1 MLRLLTLTA
10 ALITPIHALALSC
23 SSGPDFM
30 ETLNSVTTFS
40 EHAVVGYGTFSGGS
54 PSIVTPGQSQVQD
67 YTFDGVLFD
76 GNGTPKADQRDVAFS
91 LSCISIWCGR
101 PLGAIANENHI
112 GAIANENYIVV
123 FSRSPET
130 DQLSLHS
137 GPCGSS
143 VVLRSNI
150 LDLNVVSQCLLNGD
164 CSETDLGLTHTR

>member
-101 PLGAIANENHI
+101 PLGAIANEN
-112 GAIANENYIVV
+112 YIVV

>member
-91 LSCISIWCGR
+91 LSCISIWCGQ
-101 PLGAIANENHI
+101 PL

-130 DQLSLHS
+130 EQLSLDS

-150 LDLNVVSQCLLNGD
+150 LDLNVASQCLLNGN
-164 CSETDLGLTHTR
+164 CSETDLGLTHAR

>member
-91 LSCISIWCGR
+91 LSCISIWCGH
-101 PLGAIANENHI
+101 PL